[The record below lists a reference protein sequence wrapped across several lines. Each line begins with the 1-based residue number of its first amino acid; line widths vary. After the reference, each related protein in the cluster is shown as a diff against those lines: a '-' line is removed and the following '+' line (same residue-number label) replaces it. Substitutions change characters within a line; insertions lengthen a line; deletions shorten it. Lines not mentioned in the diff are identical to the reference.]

1 MKKILTIT
9 ALILIA
15 ALALSACSAGT
26 SRDTVS
32 MYDLREAMSEGAG
45 FGDMTYVSSSDTD
58 AEEKFDYLSD
68 FDYSKVDSFFMYFAS
83 DGSKNADELAV
94 IAVKDERYAAE
105 AKASLEKHLEY
116 RKSLYRTY
124 CPEELPKLEGAKVAV
139 NGIYAALIVADRAD
153 SVKASFERFIAGGN
167 G

>member
-45 FGDMTYVSSSDTD
+45 FGDMTYVSSSDSD

-68 FDYSKVDSFFMYFAS
+68 FDY
-83 DGSKNADELAV
+83 
-94 IAVKDERYAAE
+94 
-105 AKASLEKHLEY
+105 
-116 RKSLYRTY
+116 
-124 CPEELPKLEGAKVAV
+124 
-139 NGIYAALIVADRAD
+139 
-153 SVKASFERFIAGGN
+153 
-167 G
+167 